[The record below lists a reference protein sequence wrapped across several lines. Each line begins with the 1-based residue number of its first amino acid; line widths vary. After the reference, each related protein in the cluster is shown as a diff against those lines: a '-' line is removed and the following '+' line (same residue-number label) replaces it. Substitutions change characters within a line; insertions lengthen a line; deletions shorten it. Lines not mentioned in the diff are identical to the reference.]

1 MFERFDERSHQ
12 VVVRV
17 GEGEGLIALE
27 ALRISPGD
35 LRARHDA

>member
-1 MFERFDERSHQ
+1 MSGRTRWWFC
-12 VVVRV
+12 V

-35 LRARHDA
+35 LRARHDG